1 MANVAN
7 IREYVGTASGNQNFF
22 HELRRV
28 NSQAALALEQDQS
41 EQTILQALGD
51 LPGAVISLILGFAST
66 TAGVAASLAGIVIG
80 LAGNEREAHRQ
91 ILALGAGAADEV
103 SELLLQNDNYV
114 SAVVEFIFI
123 EYTLVY
129 DDASEEVLTLVYGSQ
144 YEIIS
149 IQTDDGGIITSE
161 ELEE

>member
-1 MANVAN
+1 M
-7 IREYVGTASGNQNFF
+7 G
-22 HELRRV
+22 
-28 NSQAALALEQDQS
+28 LE
-41 EQTILQALGD
+41 
-51 LPGAVISLILGFAST
+51 
-66 TAGVAASLAGIVIG
+66 
-80 LAGNEREAHRQ
+80 GNEREAHRQ

-144 YEIIS
+144 YEIRLFLFK
-149 IQTDDGGIITSE
+149 QMTEELLLQRNLKNNYGII
-161 ELEE
+161 